1 MNLLRWLKKKNQQL
15 KYIKHHIE
23 STKANIVFIKVMIL
37 KISIVSSL
45 ESKYPILTLLDN
57 ELNNSRRKKDA
68 QKKENWSCII
78 MLENNIMSV

>member
-1 MNLLRWLKKKNQQL
+1 
-15 KYIKHHIE
+15 
-23 STKANIVFIKVMIL
+23 MIL

-68 QKKENWSCII
+68 QKKKN
-78 MLENNIMSV
+78 